1 MGGRGSVRDMGRID
15 PMPAFQVR
23 QHDSSIQVTVRLSRF
38 IVDWS
43 AAQQKFIGG
52 IADRFR
58 DWHPI
63 GPESFSITPAL
74 SLGDLRCTCQLFS
87 GTCSVVLAPD
97 TLSLSFSNV
106 RRRNQPEV
114 VETVRRSL
122 DWLSGALGENGRDW
136 MSFNTSAHMQAA
148 DSASV
153 NAYLGQFVRDGFD
166 SIMQSEPGARYLP
179 STHVVFSDE
188 NGRWILRRV
197 VEKSI
202 AIDGGVF
209 VETRIDIRSPDPAGF
224 DDHVDLLARLDR
236 LADRVVGLQPEDG

>member
-1 MGGRGSVRDMGRID
+1 
-15 PMPAFQVR
+15 MPVLQVHH
-23 QHDSSIQVTVRLSRF
+23 HDASIQVTVKLSRF
-38 IVDWS
+38 IADWP

-58 DWHPI
+58 DWLPI
-63 GPESFSITPAL
+63 GPGSFSVTPAF
-74 SLGDLRCTCQLFS
+74 SLDDLRCRCQLF
-87 GTCSVVLAPD
+87 GGACSVVLAPD
-97 TLSLSFSNV
+97 TLYLSFSNV
-106 RRRNQPEV
+106 RRRDQPEV

-148 DSASV
+148 DSAAV
-153 NAYLGQFVRDGFD
+153 DAYLGQFVRGGVD

-179 STHVVFSDE
+179 STHLVCSDE
-188 NGRWILRRV
+188 NGRWRLRRV

-202 AIDGGVF
+202 AIDNGVF
-209 VETRIDIRSPDPAGF
+209 VDTRIEIRSPDPAGF

-236 LADRVVGLQPEDG
+236 LADRVVGLQPEDS